1 MCSCILPFLFFFHNE
16 RRYQKFSNERLVRC
30 FSVGGNWGTENR
42 SNSDTEWVWSENMWY
57 KTWGETLEKGE
68 ESGCGVRKKHRSKIT
83 VGGEWVRLFKAAKKK
98 KKRWWRRRKIEAL
111 VFLSQHLKIPYC
123 SVRHKHLLPWLFV
136 PLRRLRPVPLRP
148 LVIMMHQ
155 VCNVWLC
162 PFVYKY
168 TWWEEKSLQCKVI
181 ISSKRHQASVF
192 SLLCLFCL
200 FL

>member
-1 MCSCILPFLFFFHNE
+1 ME
-16 RRYQKFSNERLVRC
+16 
-30 FSVGGNWGTENR
+30 
-42 SNSDTEWVWSENMWY
+42 SE
-57 KTWGETLEKGE
+57 L
-68 ESGCGVRKKHRSKIT
+68 GCLK
-83 VGGEWVRLFKAAKKK
+83 LQKKK
-98 KKRWWRRRKIEAL
+98 KKWWRRRKIEAL

-123 SVRHKHLLPWLFV
+123 SGRHKHLLPWLFV

-200 FL
+200 FLWSTSGQQQQHGQPCIVTHFSESVGLLNIILRHFSRNLWEIKARLKFPKCLKNVFLIFI